1 MFWRGFLG
9 LLAVA
14 VTVWVAGCAPPKLAS
29 FPKESISVP
38 DDLDHY
44 SSEVR
49 PDGVVGGPGVE
60 QVQAEIVAALVKRG
74 EHAQADG
81 SLGATASWALREA
94 HQNRG
99 INLLGSDAASR
110 HFGFG
115 GQMIGYMVFDSQAAQ
130 DWDAKLEL
138 IPRNVPI
145 TRYGIRLSPSG
156 RTGAVV
162 FANMEASY
170 TPIARAF
177 EPGQSVNLKGNTAQ
191 RFESCE
197 LFLTKPDGNV
207 DKKPCQGRAFDATF
221 PLTAAGVYRL
231 EVMGDGASGPVIVAV
246 LPLYVGVPEPVAG
259 GTVGAVVE
267 PEQAEARM
275 FALLNEA
282 RRSAGVGPLEPD
294 AELRE
299 VALAHSTDMADH
311 HFQAHVSPSTGSP
324 EDRARRAG
332 LLVAMFGENL
342 SSAPTPEVAH
352 EGLMNSPGH
361 RANML
366 QPLFTH
372 VGIGARKSD
381 TGIVVTMNFARRVAP
396 ALVPTSAAQVE
407 AAIVTLRAKKGLP
420 AAKVD
425 RITRV
430 AAQAGANASA
440 NGADDKDVAKAVQEA
455 LQKEVDRLHVGSE
468 GGCISVIELLELS
481 QLDRID
487 DLNQPNLRSY
497 GVGAR
502 LRKDAK
508 GTRLSTV
515 LMLLGPAC
523 K

>member
-1 MFWRGFLG
+1 
-9 LLAVA
+9 
-14 VTVWVAGCAPPKLAS
+14 
-29 FPKESISVP
+29 
-38 DDLDHY
+38 
-44 SSEVR
+44 
-49 PDGVVGGPGVE
+49 
-60 QVQAEIVAALVKRG
+60 
-74 EHAQADG
+74 
-81 SLGATASWALREA
+81 
-94 HQNRG
+94 
-99 INLLGSDAASR
+99 
-110 HFGFG
+110 
-115 GQMIGYMVFDSQAAQ
+115 
-130 DWDAKLEL
+130 
-138 IPRNVPI
+138 
-145 TRYGIRLSPSG
+145 
-156 RTGAVV
+156 
-162 FANMEASY
+162 MEASY

-191 RFESCE
+191 RYKSCE
-197 LFLTKPDGNV
+197 LFLTKPDGSV

-221 PLTAAGVYRL
+221 PLTEAGVYRL
-231 EVMGDGASGPVIVAV
+231 EVMGNGPNGPAIVSV

-259 GTVGAVVE
+259 GTVGTVVDTD
-267 PEQAEARM
+267 QAEARM

-282 RRSAGVGPLEPD
+282 RRSAGLGPLEPD

-324 EDRARRAG
+324 EDRARRAE
-332 LLVAMFGENL
+332 LLVALFGENL
-342 SSAPTPEVAH
+342 ASAATPEVAH

-372 VGIGARKSD
+372 VGIGARKND
-381 TGIVVTMNFARRVAP
+381 AGIVVTMNFARRVAP

-407 AAIVTLRAKKGLP
+407 AAIVALRAKKGLP

-425 RITRV
+425 HIMRV

-440 NGADDKDVAKAVQEA
+440 NGDDDKDVNKAVQEA
-455 LQKEVDRLHVGSE
+455 LQKEVDRLHVNSE
-468 GGCISVIELLELS
+468 GGCVSVIALLELG

-487 DLNQPNLRSY
+487 ILNQPNLRSF

-508 GTRLSTV
+508 GTRLATV
-515 LMLLGPAC
+515 LMLQGPAC